1 MFPFSPLLISQGK
14 TCLSKIFNAENKGPR
29 KQLGV
34 SGGRPGCWPWWCTIR
49 DPPRLEVTQF
59 YRGLKRIHVIEALEL
74 SEEQN
79 RWQWWDGGSRNG
91 KDFPKMIPT

>member
-1 MFPFSPLLISQGK
+1 MLRIKALASSWESQVVG
-14 TCLSKIFNAENKGPR
+14 LAGD
-29 KQLGV
+29 
-34 SGGRPGCWPWWCTIR
+34 SGGCNVESTIR

-79 RWQWWDGGSRNG
+79 RWQWWDGGSRNARISQ
-91 KDFPKMIPT
+91 K

>member
-1 MFPFSPLLISQGK
+1 MLRIKALESSWESQWSAWLV
-14 TCLSKIFNAENKGPR
+14 TP
-29 KQLGV
+29 
-34 SGGRPGCWPWWCTIR
+34 GGCN

-79 RWQWWDGGSRNG
+79 RWDQWDGGSRNG
-91 KDFPKMIPT
+91 QDFPKMIPT